1 MGNSH
6 GLSFSSFVCCVDY
19 TTLLLSY
26 WRVGFFSC
34 PHHLICECKMV
45 CYDSHDI
52 TAQC

>member
-6 GLSFSSFVCCVDY
+6 GLSFSSFVCCVGLY
-19 TTLLLSY
+19 YSAFILLES
-26 WRVGFFSC
+26 RVFSC